1 MPSSSSSLIIPS
13 LPSTPLRVP
22 SSSVSSKRKV
32 SSFAVPEPPPA
43 SVKRSKKASLQLED
57 DEKFK
62 KVEGYISGI
71 NSAVGTLS
79 NVAQKRGLVALEKFL
94 KMNDDSN
101 DDVRLSDEEVIQVT
115 KKFGGDEYV
124 AGSFLMLLESKHDGV
139 TRARQ
144 WIRDVVLAAE

>member
-1 MPSSSSSLIIPS
+1 
-13 LPSTPLRVP
+13 
-22 SSSVSSKRKV
+22 
-32 SSFAVPEPPPA
+32 
-43 SVKRSKKASLQLED
+43 
-57 DEKFK
+57 
-62 KVEGYISGI
+62 
-71 NSAVGTLS
+71 
-79 NVAQKRGLVALEKFL
+79 
-94 KMNDDSN
+94 MNDDSN